1 MNGQPIVPCVHHYS
15 VFGLNVRSSVPLPEL
30 FPAAQGK
37 GPDVTISIGPEL
49 EADDPVPAVTDTDG
63 GIIISIPEIG
73 RFRISGG
80 NEISIEPVAGVPDRN
95 LRLYLLGSVFGAL
108 LHQRGLLPL
117 HANAVEIDGRAHV
130 GLAERAAP
138 AKLVEHTA
146 KAIAQALK
154 HPLLLPMNRQ
164 TQNTPADET
173 SLAGVRF
180 LRVHRCLSEDEAAP
194 TRRGR

>member
-1 MNGQPIVPCVHHYS
+1 VNGQPIVPSVHDYS

-80 NEISIEPVAGVPDRN
+80 NEISIELWRECRTAICASICWE
-95 LRLYLLGSVFGAL
+95 SVFGAL

-117 HANAVEIDGRAHV
+117 HANAVEIDGRAV
-130 GLAERAAP
+130 AFMGE
-138 AKLVEHTA
+138 
-146 KAIAQALK
+146 
-154 HPLLLPMNRQ
+154 
-164 TQNTPADET
+164 
-173 SLAGVRF
+173 VRC
-180 LRVHRCLSEDEAAP
+180 R
-194 TRRGR
+194 